1 MPNCADIIFG
11 QAVIQSYEQ
20 MQKQEKIKEKNGLCC
35 SQCAFSFFTL

>member
-20 MQKQEKIKEKNGLCC
+20 MQKQEKIKEKTDYVVVNVL
-35 SQCAFSFFTL
+35 FPFLL